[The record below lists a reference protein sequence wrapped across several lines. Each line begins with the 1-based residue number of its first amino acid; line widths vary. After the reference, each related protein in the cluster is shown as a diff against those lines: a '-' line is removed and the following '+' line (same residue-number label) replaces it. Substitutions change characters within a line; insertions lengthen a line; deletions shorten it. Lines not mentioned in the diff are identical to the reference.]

1 MLALAADAPP
11 APSDAE
17 LGDPVRMAEYMEV
30 LSAHAARQQEAL
42 QRHEADVREN
52 RYISLRA
59 ARFTYYPLTH

>member
-17 LGDPVRMAEYMEV
+17 LGDPVRMAEYMEA

-52 RYISLRA
+52 RWISEQLA
-59 ARFTYYPLTH
+59 LLTTY